1 MEDNLSALSDDEET
15 NSRALT
21 LDEVKRLRDNFIE
34 AGVRA
39 KKAGYEGA
47 EIHGAHGYILCQF
60 LSSDINRRDDEY
72 GGTLEKQIQNH
83 F

>member
-1 MEDNLSALSDDEET
+1 MRSPEDIIGEQPVCPSDDEET

-47 EIHGAHGYILCQF
+47 EIHGAP
-60 LSSDINRRDDEY
+60 
-72 GGTLEKQIQNH
+72 
-83 F
+83 

>member
-1 MEDNLSALSDDEET
+1 MRSPEDIIGEQPVCPSDDEET

-39 KKAGYEGA
+39 KKGR
-47 EIHGAHGYILCQF
+47 I
-60 LSSDINRRDDEY
+60 
-72 GGTLEKQIQNH
+72 
-83 F
+83 